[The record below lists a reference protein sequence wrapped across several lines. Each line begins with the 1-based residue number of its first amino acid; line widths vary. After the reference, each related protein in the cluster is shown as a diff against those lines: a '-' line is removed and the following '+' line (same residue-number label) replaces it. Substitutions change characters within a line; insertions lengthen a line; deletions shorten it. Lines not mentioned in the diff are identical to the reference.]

1 MITFLTY
8 LLLTIKF
15 FVKFRKNSLNIRFFK
30 IKLMGTKS
38 TNYFLPIGEA
48 YLIMIRNEEIL
59 KEFRD
64 FFDQMWEISRRIV
77 ERDKK
82 CRIKKEK

>member
-1 MITFLTY
+1 
-8 LLLTIKF
+8 
-15 FVKFRKNSLNIRFFK
+15 
-30 IKLMGTKS
+30 MGTKS